1 VETARSQNIK
11 TAAVLSTMDTPIG
24 RAVGNTLEINEVVET
39 LRGQGVADLTNL
51 IEVQGMV
58 LRNL

>member
-1 VETARSQNIK
+1 
-11 TAAVLSTMDTPIG
+11 MDTPIG